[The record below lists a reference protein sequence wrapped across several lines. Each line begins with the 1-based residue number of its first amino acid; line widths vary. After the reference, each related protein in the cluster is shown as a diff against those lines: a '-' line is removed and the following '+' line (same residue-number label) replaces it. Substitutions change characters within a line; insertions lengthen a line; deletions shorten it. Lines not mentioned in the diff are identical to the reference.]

1 MYHTYKY
8 KPVSTMLSAIAR
20 STEKILRRS
29 YKHLNNNQKILLST
43 FTGHNTSNNP
53 NSIQNNNNNDTTSS
67 IFNRNTYCQ
76 VQTRNYMMPMDDYD
90 KMHGESVNDKENF
103 WMEYAIKKIHWT
115 KEPKI
120 ALDSSN
126 PPFYKWFPD
135 GTLNMC
141 ENAVDRH
148 VRNGNGNRV
157 AIAFESN
164 VGGLTRTI
172 KYDELLMNVSQFAGA
187 LKNSGIQKGDRVI
200 IYMPMVPEA
209 LYAMLACARI
219 GAVHSVVFGGF
230 AANELAVRIDDATPK
245 AVITSS
251 CGVERNNILPYLPI
265 LKDSFD
271 IAKHTPESVFVHQ
284 RQEIHE
290 SSLPHDDFTGLNT
303 TLYDFYDEIMKSNS
317 VKCEPLNANDPL
329 YILYTSGTTGQ
340 PKGVLRD
347 NTHVVPLQWTM
358 DNFFNT
364 KEGEVYWAG
373 SDIGWVV
380 GHSYICYAPLIQGC
394 TTVMYEGKP
403 VGTPDAGAFWNII
416 EKHKVNTFFTAPT
429 ALRAVRKEDPNS
441 ELIKTKYDVSSL
453 ERFFVAGERCDPD
466 TMNYYTE
473 VFKAFNCPVIDHW
486 WQTETGYPIAGFQND
501 TVGMKPGST
510 SRPLPTYNLQVVDP
524 FTGDII
530 EEPNKEG
537 SLACKLPLPPGT
549 MVSLYNN
556 DARYVDAYFTEFGND
571 WYATGD
577 AGFRDEDGYFHIMA
591 RTDDVINVAGH
602 RLSTGALEEAVSN
615 HPDVVECAVMGVEDE
630 LKGHIPVGLIVV
642 SGENNRKE
650 EDICN
655 EVIQFVRDRVGA
667 VAAFKSVAIIN
678 ALPKTRSG
686 KILRNVMRNIADGKE
701 YKLPGT
707 IEDASVIDGVKASL
721 KSIGYGK

>member
-1 MYHTYKY
+1 MNQLCLHINNAISRHIL
-8 KPVSTMLSAIAR
+8 KPSTTSMFMR
-20 STEKILRRS
+20 TKILRRG
-29 YKHLNNNQKILLST
+29 YMLSALE
-43 FTGHNTSNNP
+43 
-53 NSIQNNNNNDTTSS
+53 
-67 IFNRNTYCQ
+67 
-76 VQTRNYMMPMDDYD
+76 YD
-90 KMHGESVNDKENF
+90 NMHSESVHNKERF
-103 WMEYAIKKIHWT
+103 WIDYALKNVKWI
-115 KEPKI
+115 KEPTV
-120 ALDSSN
+120 ALDSSS

-135 GTLNMC
+135 GTVNMC
-141 ENAVDRH
+141 ENAVDQH
-148 VRNGNGNRV
+148 VGKGNGDNV

-164 VGGLTRTI
+164 VGGNTRTI
-172 KYDELLMNVSQFAGA
+172 TYDELLMNVSKFAMA
-187 LKNSGIQKGDRVI
+187 LHKSGIGKGDRVI

-209 LYAMLACARI
+209 LFAMLACTRI

-251 CGVERNNILPYLPI
+251 CGVERNNVLPYLPI
-265 LKDSFD
+265 LKESFD
-271 IAKHTPESVFVHQ
+271 IAKHTPEAIFVHQ
-284 RQEIHE
+284 RDEIAK
-290 SSLPHDDFTGLNT
+290 SSLPHDEFSKLNT
-303 TLYDFYDEIMKSNS
+303 TLYDFYDELENS
-317 VKCEPLNANDPL
+317 SSIECQPLNANDPL

-347 NTHVVPLQWTM
+347 NTHVVPLKWTM
-358 DNFFNT
+358 DNFMNT

-403 VGTPDAGAFWNII
+403 VGTPDAGAFWKII

-429 ALRAVRKEDPNS
+429 ALRAIRKEDPNA
-441 ELIKTKYDVSSL
+441 ELIKNKYDVSSL
-453 ERFFVAGERCDPD
+453 ERFFLAGERCDPD
-466 TMNYYTE
+466 TMNFYTD
-473 VFKAFNCPVIDHW
+473 VFKTYNCQLVDHW

-510 SRPLPTYNLQVVDP
+510 SRPLPTYDLQVLDP
-524 FTGDII
+524 FTGEVIN
-530 EEPNKEG
+530 EPNKEG

-556 DARYVDAYFTEFGND
+556 DKRFVESYFTEFGNE
-571 WYATGD
+571 WYSTGD
-577 AGFRDEDGYFHIMA
+577 AGYRDEDNYFHIMA

-642 SGENNRKE
+642 SGENDRE
-650 EDICN
+650 EEEICQ
-655 EVIQFVRDRVGA
+655 EVVQFVRDRVGA
-667 VAAFKSVAIIN
+667 VAAFKSVAVVS

-707 IEDASVIDGVKASL
+707 IEDASVIDKVKASL
-721 KSIGYGK
+721 KGIGYGN

>member
-1 MYHTYKY
+1 MIRSLLPAIRAKS
-8 KPVSTMLSAIAR
+8 ST
-20 STEKILRRS
+20 STRRLKGLLNGNGRTQSSPALHSRS
-29 YKHLNNNQKILLST
+29 YVLTKDAYTAMHT
-43 FTGHNTSNNP
+43 E
-53 NSIQNNNNNDTTSS
+53 SIQ
-67 IFNRNTYCQ
+67 
-76 VQTRNYMMPMDDYD
+76 
-90 KMHGESVNDKENF
+90 DKENF
-103 WMEYAIKKIHWT
+103 WMSYALEKVDWIDSPT
-115 KEPKI
+115 T

-126 PPFYKWFPD
+126 PPFFKWFPD

-141 ENAVDRH
+141 YNAVDRH
-148 VRNGNGNRV
+148 INRGNGEQT

-172 KYDELLMNVSQFAGA
+172 SYNELLHNVSKFAAA
-187 LKNSGIQKGDRVI
+187 LHNSGVKKGDRVV

-209 LYAMLACARI
+209 LFAMLACSRI

-245 AVITSS
+245 AIITSS
-251 CGVERNNILPYLPI
+251 CGVERNNVLPYLPI
-265 LKDSFD
+265 LRDSL
-271 IAKHTPESVFVHQ
+271 ALANHTPDSIFVHQ
-284 RQEIHE
+284 RHEI
-290 SSLPHDDFTGLNT
+290 SDSTLPHSEFAQHNT
-303 TLYDFYDEIMKSNS
+303 RLYDFYDELEASEGTE
-317 VKCEPLNANDPL
+317 CQPLNANDPL
-329 YILYTSGTTGQ
+329 YILYTSGTTGK

-347 NTHVVPLQWTM
+347 NTHVIPLQWTM
-358 DNFFNT
+358 DNFMNT
-364 KEGEVYWAG
+364 KPGEVYWAG

-403 VGTPDAGAFWNII
+403 VGTPDAGAFWKII

-429 ALRAVRKEDPNS
+429 ALRAIRKEDPES
-441 ELIKTKYDVSSL
+441 KMIKSKYDVSSL

-466 TMNYYTE
+466 TMIYFTD
-473 VFKAFNCPVIDHW
+473 VFKEYDCPVIDHW
-486 WQTETGYPIAGFQND
+486 WQTETGYPIAGFQDNG
-501 TVGMKPGST
+501 VGIKPGST
-510 SRPLPTYNLQVVDP
+510 GMPLPTFDLQVLDTL
-524 FTGDII
+524 TGQVID
-530 EEPNKEG
+530 EPNKEG

-556 DARYVDAYFTEFGND
+556 DQRYVTSYFTEFGKD

-577 AGFRDEDGYFHIMA
+577 AGYRDEDNYFHIMA

-615 HPDVVECAVMGVEDE
+615 HPDVVECAVMGVEDK
-630 LKGHIPVGLIVV
+630 LKGHVPVGLVV
-642 SGENNRKE
+642 LGGVGSKNENQVCE
-650 EDICN
+650 
-655 EVIQFVRDRVGA
+655 EVIQLVRDRIGA
-667 VAAFKSVAIIN
+667 VAAFKKVAIVN

-707 IEDASVIDGVKASL
+707 IEDATVIDGIKASL
-721 KSIGYGK
+721 RSIGYGEGTA